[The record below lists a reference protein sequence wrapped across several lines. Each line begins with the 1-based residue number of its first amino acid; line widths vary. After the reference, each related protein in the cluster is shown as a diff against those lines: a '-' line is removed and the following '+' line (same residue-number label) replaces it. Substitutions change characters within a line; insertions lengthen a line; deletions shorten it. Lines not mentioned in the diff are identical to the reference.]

1 LILIHCPGLQSGVSG
16 CKTEQGLQPH
26 VEFLKYKLGM
36 TQFKNL
42 VILFLLLNVAI
53 TGNAQ
58 STQEQL
64 KQMRSSVVEKIDGRD
79 FYIHTIRRGQT
90 LYMISKAYGVEVNDI
105 IRENPGVKDGIRA
118 DQKLRILVLGQKN
131 VPPVNVSAG
140 KDKVSPAKEI
150 SSLNLKAP
158 ARADSA
164 IIVELPCGIDSAT
177 KKPVYRVALMLPLF
191 LASVDQIN
199 AESPDPGIF
208 ETSKSFQFLPYYE
221 GFRMALDT
229 LEKQGLKI
237 KLYVYDVD
245 KDTAKTRQLLKK
257 PEMKSMDLI
266 FGLLYHQN
274 FQIVAAFAKKN
285 RINLVNPISERSD
298 LVTGNPYV
306 FKAQPSKK
314 EQTEQ
319 LAGYMSDMFTGGQV
333 IIIRNGRYGD
343 HDAPD
348 RLKKACLDRNLT
360 VQVVDG
366 ETAAIGS
373 FSKDKPNFLVAFSDD
388 QAYILD
394 LMRGLYKLRNEYNLT
409 LVGLPNWSVIEGL
422 ETEYLVALKTHMM
435 ARSFIDYEHPTVKQ
449 FVHRYLEIYKTDP
462 ELLAFQGF
470 DQACYFLSALN
481 AYGTNFGRCIGEL
494 KIDPL
499 QTRFD
504 FLHTKDNGYENRHW
518 VIFKYENYKLVKVN

>member
-1 LILIHCPGLQSGVSG
+1 MMA
-16 CKTEQGLQPH
+16 
-26 VEFLKYKLGM
+26 M
-36 TQFKNL
+36 TQFNNL
-42 VILFLLLNVAI
+42 VILFLLLNAAI
-53 TGNAQ
+53 TSNAQ

-105 IRENPGVKDGIRA
+105 IRENPGVKEGIKA
-118 DQKLRILVLGQKN
+118 DQKLRILVPGQKN
-131 VPPVNVSAG
+131 VPPLNVPPG
-140 KDKVSPAKEI
+140 KDKVSPAKEVNTR
-150 SSLNLKAP
+150 STASPAGPDSLV
-158 ARADSA
+158 
-164 IIVELPCGIDSAT
+164 IVELPCGIDSAT
-177 KKPVYRVALMLPLF
+177 KKPVYKVALMLPLF
-191 LASVDQIN
+191 LAGVDQID
-199 AESPDPGIF
+199 AEHPDPGIF

-221 GFRMALDT
+221 GFRMALDS

-245 KDTAKTRQLLKK
+245 KDTAKTRLLLKK

-274 FQIVAAFAKKN
+274 FQIVATFAKKN

-298 LVTGNPYV
+298 IVTGNPYV
-306 FKAQPSKK
+306 FKVQPSKK

-319 LAGYMSDMFTGGQV
+319 LAGYMSEMFAGGQV

-348 RLKKACLDRNLT
+348 RLKKACLDRSLT
-360 VQVVDG
+360 VQVVEG
-366 ETAAIGS
+366 EAAAIGI
-373 FSKDKPNFLVAFSDD
+373 FSKDKPNFLVAFSED

-409 LVGLPNWSVIEGL
+409 LVGLPNWSAVEGL
-422 ETEYLVALKTHMM
+422 ETEYLVALKTHIM
-435 ARSFIDYEHPTVKQ
+435 ARSFIDYDNPAVKQ
-449 FVHRYLEIYKTDP
+449 FVRRYLEIYKTDP

-470 DQACYFLSALN
+470 DQACYFLTALKT
-481 AYGTNFGRCIGEL
+481 YGTSFGRCIGEL
-494 KIDPL
+494 KINSM

-504 FLHTKDNGYENRHW
+504 FLHAKDNGYENRHW